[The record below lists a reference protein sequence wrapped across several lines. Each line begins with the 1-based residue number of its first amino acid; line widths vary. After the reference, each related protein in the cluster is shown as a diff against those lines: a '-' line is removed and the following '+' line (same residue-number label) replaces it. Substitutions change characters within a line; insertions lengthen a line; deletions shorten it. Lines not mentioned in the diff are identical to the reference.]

1 MNRYQILPEV
11 DMLSLTVD
19 EAVKQGNSV
28 SIDSHKTRLLQ
39 LDLQKLSLIIS
50 HYEEIIASL
59 IKGED

>member
-1 MNRYQILPEV
+1 
-11 DMLSLTVD
+11 MLSLTVD